1 MLNFSELPAAVRR
14 NVPPLN
20 VSGYSYAEEAE
31 ARMVVINDRMLR
43 EGDEAGAGVRV
54 DRIGA
59 EGVILNYK
67 GYRFRPAP

>member
-1 MLNFSELPAAVRR
+1 VLNFSELPAAVRR
-14 NVPPLN
+14 NVPPLS

-43 EGDEAGAGVRV
+43 EGDDAGGGVRV

-59 EGVILNYK
+59 EGVILIYK
-67 GYRFRPAP
+67 GYRFRPAH